1 VAVIWLTWQSE
12 LESLSVFA
20 EEWTQDLAENFIRTV
35 QGITARKRAQK
46 EAIEKL
52 AAEVRRLHETYQQ
65 LLAFFDLEQACL
77 RWSVSNC
84 PQEAAERVLA
94 VLTDWRERLM
104 GYRGKYPPPKEE
116 MQSFI
121 ALQSFFREA
130 QGDAD
135 LIRAGFGALDVYLAP
150 QVEPVRAA
158 EPSAAP
164 PEQAPDGTD
173 AELEPAAVSQT
184 LAAGPDGSGTPT
196 AAAESQPV
204 PDAASPLAI
213 LVDA

>member
-1 VAVIWLTWQSE
+1 MAVIWQTWQSE

-20 EEWTQDLAENFIRTV
+20 EEWTQDLAENFISTV
-35 QGITARKRAQK
+35 QGITARKRGQK
-46 EAIEKL
+46 EAIDKL

-104 GYRGKYPPPKEE
+104 GYRGKYPPPQEE
-116 MQSFI
+116 IQSFI
-121 ALQSFFREA
+121 ALQTFFRDA

-150 QVEPVRAA
+150 HVEPVPAPEPPA
-158 EPSAAP
+158 VSEPLAPETGDSGAPSAEAESLP
-164 PEQAPDGTD
+164 APDG
-173 AELEPAAVSQT
+173 PGPSAVVVE
-184 LAAGPDGSGTPT
+184 A
-196 AAAESQPV
+196 
-204 PDAASPLAI
+204 
-213 LVDA
+213 